1 MRQLVRLLG
10 ILALLLLPGVARGE
24 YPDTV
29 LDAAARVPIQDA
41 GRIKPLASYARFSL
55 MQLSGRA
62 TLAVE
67 GGEKHSPVAW
77 LLECMLD
84 PSTAAKRAVF
94 LIESPELMEL
104 MRLPH
109 EGPRVRFSY
118 ETLRPVRSQVVA
130 MAGQYAAMPES
141 SRSPAQKQL
150 LRLAANLRL
159 YESISATLDGLGHAA
174 RPEGTPP
181 LSELL
186 ANYSAG
192 APAAG
197 GQALLQRILA
207 RDDAAPLS
215 LLPPNPLEHGGEI
228 WTNPAGLARGVVSG
242 RPAAAAQLEALRAL
256 ELLADAGQETEQLTL
271 ALGKLREASQ
281 EEWQKH
287 REYRQLE
294 REVFFYKVA
303 PFQWSQILY
312 TLVFVMSMVM
322 VALPRLRWLD
332 SLCLLALCA
341 PLAIHVWGIGL
352 RCVIRG
358 RPPVSTLYETILF
371 VSAVAVAVAVVVE
384 LLQRRR
390 VAMAA
395 GAVLGMTGLF
405 LAGRYEALERVDTM
419 PHLTAVL
426 DTNFWLSTHVT
437 CVTMGYAAGL
447 LAGALAHVYLVG
459 KAFGLPGQ
467 DFYKALTRMVYGVFC
482 FALLFSSVGTVLGG
496 IWANESWGRFW
507 GWDPKENGALMIVLW
522 GLAVLHARLGGYL
535 RDYGLNLA
543 ALFGGV
549 IVTYSWFGVNLLGI
563 GLHSYGFTG
572 GIQTALTRFYLFES
586 GMLLIGCWGWLRE
599 QGVIRIRF

>member
-1 MRQLVRLLG
+1 MRPGIRLLG
-10 ILALLLLPGVARGE
+10 LLALFLLPLVARAE
-24 YPDTV
+24 YPGV
-29 LDAAARVPIQDA
+29 VREAAARVPIQDA
-41 GRIKPLASYARFSL
+41 GRIKPLASFARFSL

-67 GGEKHSPVAW
+67 GGERREPVAW
-77 LLECMLD
+77 LLECMLS
-84 PSTAAKRAVF
+84 PSAAAKHAVF
-94 LIESPELMEL
+94 LIENPELMEL

-109 EGPRVRFSY
+109 EGPRMRFSY
-118 ETLRPVRSQVVA
+118 ETLRPLRSQVVA
-130 MAGQYAAMPES
+130 MAGQYAAVPES

-159 YESISATLDGLGHAA
+159 YESITAALDGLGRAA

-186 ANYSAG
+186 ANYR
-192 APAAG
+192 AG
-197 GQALLQRILA
+197 GAAADGQGLLQRFLA
-207 RDDAAPLS
+207 RDDATPLS
-215 LLPPNPLEHGGEI
+215 LLPPNSLEQGGET
-228 WTNPAGLARGVVSG
+228 WTNPAALARSVVSG
-242 RPAAAAQLEALRAL
+242 RPAEPAQLDALRAL
-256 ELLADAGQETEQLTL
+256 ERLADAGQDTEQLTL
-271 ALGKLREASQ
+271 ALSRLRDASQ
-281 EEWQKH
+281 EEWEKH
-287 REYRQLE
+287 REYRQLD
-294 REVFFYKVA
+294 REVFFYEVA
-303 PFQWSQILY
+303 PFQWSLIFY
-312 TLVFVMSMVM
+312 AVVFIVSMLI

-332 SLCLLALCA
+332 ALCLLALCA
-341 PLAIHVWGIGL
+341 PLLLHVWGIGL

-395 GAVLGMTGLF
+395 GAMLGMAGLF

-447 LAGALAHVYLVG
+447 LAGALTHVYLVG
-459 KAFGLPGQ
+459 KAFGLGTP
-467 DFYKALTRMVYGVFC
+467 DFYKALTRMVYGVFG
-482 FALLFSSVGTVLGG
+482 FALLFASVGTVLGG